1 MSITMFD
8 AVDTAQLPSGA
19 QAVAGYVDGNYRT
32 FPAIEAGWPHALHL
46 SIAISAAD
54 DADVL
59 DIETG
64 DATPADAAAWYERQK
79 ARGISR
85 PCLYANAST
94 MDSGVIPAMKA
105 AGIDRA
111 AVRLWSAHYT
121 GEAHICGPA
130 SCGAL
135 SIDADGCQWTDRAW
149 GRDLDESL
157 LVADFFGTPK
167 PAAARKKAA
176 PVTTVPI
183 EITDSSIVIHATV
196 NGQPW
201 TAVLDTGDAIGPT
214 FTAEDAQR
222 LGLVQGAPF
231 GVEGAGGA
239 SSAFATTATIA
250 FDDVTYPDEPSAID
264 LDLQGQSLLGLPF
277 FLAKAETLTF
287 NFAGKQLSMTAPG
300 SGPA

>member
-94 MDSGVIPAMKA
+94 MESGVIPAMKA
-105 AGIDRA
+105 AGIDRT

-130 SCGAL
+130 SCKEM
-135 SIDADGCQWTDRAW
+135 SIDADGSQWTDQAL
-149 GRDLDESL
+149 GRSLDESL
-157 LVADFFGTPK
+157 LLADFFGTT
-167 PAAARKKAA
+167 PAPAPAPSPA
-176 PVTTVPI
+176 PVPADWQEIMMNKLPVVQLGDQDHPDQVQWVSRVQGLCSATRI
-183 EITDSSIVIHATV
+183 EGAATAMDG
-196 NGQPW
+196 NFGAATK
-201 TAVLDTGDAIGPT
+201 TAVEAVQRAKKIAVDGTVGPVT
-214 FTAEDAQR
+214 WSV
-222 LGLVQGAPF
+222 LVSGSAP
-231 GVEGAGGA
+231 
-239 SSAFATTATIA
+239 
-250 FDDVTYPDEPSAID
+250 
-264 LDLQGQSLLGLPF
+264 
-277 FLAKAETLTF
+277 
-287 NFAGKQLSMTAPG
+287 
-300 SGPA
+300 